1 MTAQNPDKAGVT
13 SMVFNATVNST
24 ATEGGY
30 IIQADVG
37 EYQGKY
43 SQACHHWLLLIA
55 VHIG

>member
-1 MTAQNPDKAGVT
+1 MLILLVLNMMAQNPDKAGVT

-37 EYQGKY
+37 EYQGKD
-43 SQACHHWLLLIA
+43 SQACHPW
-55 VHIG
+55 